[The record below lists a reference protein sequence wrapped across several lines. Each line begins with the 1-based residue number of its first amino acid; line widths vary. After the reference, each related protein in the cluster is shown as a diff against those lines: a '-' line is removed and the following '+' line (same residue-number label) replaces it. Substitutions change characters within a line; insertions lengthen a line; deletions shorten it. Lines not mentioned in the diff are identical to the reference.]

1 MIDADY
7 WLQWYAWA
15 KTYLKSSGR
24 KALPM
29 QAEQK
34 EPIHILMN
42 GSSLN
47 DTIYYVKK
55 EPGKVLMC
63 NFALSYMQTMKVDI
77 RPDYYCFIDPA
88 YKDLSRS
95 DVNDLYNVLQS
106 YAYNLDVY
114 SDRAILDRLKI
125 TNSNILTHSV
135 YYNPCPDY
143 RGKKERYF
151 LKKNM
156 ASFRW
161 QNVVIMALY
170 IAIQLGYKKI
180 YLHGADLTYLKSIKV
195 SSENIISYDY
205 EHYYEKKKTVENNSL
220 NMKMRYKILFIIY
233 QELYQLRDYAD
244 DLGVSIINMSSESLI
259 DCFERFSYAE

>member
-7 WLQWYAWA
+7 WLEWYAWA

-29 QAEQK
+29 QAARK

-42 GSSLN
+42 GPSLN
-47 DTIYYVKK
+47 DTIYYVSA

-63 NFALSYMQTMKVDI
+63 NLALSLMWAMKVDI

-88 YKDLSRS
+88 FADLSRPE
-95 DVNDLYNVLQS
+95 VFDLYNTLQG

-125 TNSNILTHSV
+125 SNPKIITHSI

-143 RGKKERYF
+143 RGKKERYI
-151 LKKNM
+151 LEKNM
-156 ASFRW
+156 ASFEW
-161 QNVVIMALY
+161 KNVAIIALY

-180 YLHGADLTYLKSIKV
+180 YLHGADFTFLKNIKV
-195 SSENIISYDY
+195 SSENTCVIGNKHFYRNKRVGANSY
-205 EHYYEKKKTVENNSL
+205 N
-220 NMKMRYKILFIIY
+220 NMKILSKGFYIAY
-233 QELYQLRDYAD
+233 QELYKIRDYAN
-244 DLGVSIINMSSESLI
+244 DLGVSIINMSPESLI
-259 DCFERFSYAE
+259 DCFERFSYTE